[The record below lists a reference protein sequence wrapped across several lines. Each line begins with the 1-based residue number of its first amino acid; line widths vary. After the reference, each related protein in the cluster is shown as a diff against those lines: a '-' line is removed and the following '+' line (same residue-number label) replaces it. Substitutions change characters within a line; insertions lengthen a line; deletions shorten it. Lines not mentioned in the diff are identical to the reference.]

1 MWINNREKEGIF
13 IREIL
18 KDYILFLKKGI
29 LVWLECHLK
38 LLIVCLKIVS
48 MLMIDLIFYLFFVVI
63 SNNDLFASILY
74 LIILVAG
81 SFVSFFIDYV
91 RGLRWLKEVC

>member
-18 KDYILFLKKGI
+18 KDYIFFLKKGI